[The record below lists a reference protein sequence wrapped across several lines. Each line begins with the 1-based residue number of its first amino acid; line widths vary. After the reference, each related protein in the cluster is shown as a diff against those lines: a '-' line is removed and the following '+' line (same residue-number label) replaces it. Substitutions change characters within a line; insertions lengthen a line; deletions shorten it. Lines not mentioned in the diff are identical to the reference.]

1 MPFLSLVSAYII
13 VLAYCLILMIES
25 KKGGIWPTFN
35 LPSIT
40 KNRKEL
46 GHIFWLDTSVNSI
59 FIGKLSV
66 LWSKREDVKLYAIN
80 LINGMIQYD
89 NYALGCCHT
98 KRLIHLWLHQM
109 FDYAEWCKIFIVCSR
124 SFETVEQKKHSPK
137 DFKASWDQIRK
148 KRRLYLYIGGSNP
161 FFSV

>member
-1 MPFLSLVSAYII
+1 
-13 VLAYCLILMIES
+13 MIES

-46 GHIFWLDTSVNSI
+46 GHIYWLDTSVNSI

-124 SFETVEQKKHSPK
+124 SFETVEPKKIPQRILRQVEIKLEKK
-137 DFKASWDQIRK
+137 DGCTCTSEDRT
-148 KRRLYLYIGGSNP
+148 P
-161 FFSV
+161 FSVCSNSPWNH

>member
-1 MPFLSLVSAYII
+1 
-13 VLAYCLILMIES
+13 
-25 KKGGIWPTFN
+25 
-35 LPSIT
+35 
-40 KNRKEL
+40 
-46 GHIFWLDTSVNSI
+46 
-59 FIGKLSV
+59 
-66 LWSKREDVKLYAIN
+66 
-80 LINGMIQYD
+80 MIQYD

-148 KRRLYLYIGGSNP
+148 KDGCTCTSEDRTP
-161 FFSV
+161 FSVCSNSPWNH

>member
-1 MPFLSLVSAYII
+1 MLITKRLFCKVGTSLYKLVSIWNCWYWFFLRYIHTSNITNHPVVSVNCVRQTVPVPFLSLVRAYII

-46 GHIFWLDTSVNSI
+46 GHIYWLDTSVNSI

-66 LWSKREDVKLYAIN
+66 LWSKREDIKLYAIN
-80 LINGMIQYD
+80 LINWNDAI
-89 NYALGCCHT
+89 
-98 KRLIHLWLHQM
+98 W
-109 FDYAEWCKIFIVCSR
+109 
-124 SFETVEQKKHSPK
+124 
-137 DFKASWDQIRK
+137 
-148 KRRLYLYIGGSNP
+148 
-161 FFSV
+161 